1 MRRFGVWLLLLL
13 ALLGP
18 VLLVI
23 GFAQRSGG
31 GAGGRGGFRTPSVPN
46 VNPSPAP
53 SFPLPTPSRP
63 YNTPPVYPVYPAPPV
78 YVTPGIGGGGI
89 GFASIIT
96 ILVLGL
102 IAYSVVRG
110 LSSAARGGGSLLGAG
125 APEAEVARLRLALL
139 YSPELQRALRHLAE
153 QSDTQST
160 QGLADLVD
168 DAAALLLREQSGW
181 KFGSYENWRGGL
193 EQAEGQFDR
202 WMTEDRS
209 TYVETYRK
217 FEGKVETHEAEYTP
231 RLEPDKRY
239 LLVSLLLAHRGPLP
253 EVPKPLRA
261 AGARQALLVL
271 SSSTPLTTLAAYL
284 SWTPEV
290 EGEALNEQDL
300 LTGWPGLEL
309 L

>member
-1 MRRFGVWLLLLL
+1 MLL

-18 VLLVI
+18 ALLLV

-31 GAGGRGGFRTPSVPN
+31 GAGGRGGFRSPSVPR

-63 YNTPPVYPVYPAPPV
+63 YSTPPVYPVYPAPPV

-89 GFASIIT
+89 GMASIIT

-110 LSSAARGGGSLLGAG
+110 LGSAARGGGGLG

-139 YSPELQRALRHLAE
+139 YSPELQGALRRLAE
-153 QSDTQST
+153 QSDTET
-160 QGLADLVD
+160 PQGLADLVD

-181 KFGSYENWRGGL
+181 KFGSYENWRGSL

-217 FEGKVETHEAEYTP
+217 FEGRVETHQADYTP

-239 LLVSLLLAHRGPLP
+239 LLVSLLLAHRGLLP

-261 AGARQALLVL
+261 AGARQALLAL
-271 SSSTPLTTLAAYL
+271 SASTPLTTLAAYL

-290 EGEALNEQDL
+290 PGEALSEQDL